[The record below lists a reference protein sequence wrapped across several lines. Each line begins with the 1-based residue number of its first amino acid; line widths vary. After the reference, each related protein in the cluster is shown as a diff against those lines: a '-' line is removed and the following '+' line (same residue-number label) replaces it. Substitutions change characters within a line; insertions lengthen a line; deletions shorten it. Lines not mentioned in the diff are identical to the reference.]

1 MRGSAWHHGVR
12 PELAYRRPVGTPG
25 TTDALSAA
33 LAEADRL
40 RAEVVRLHA
49 RVQVLEEALAAAYPA
64 PVAPRLRGLASL
76 INNDSRQ
83 AQQA

>member
-1 MRGSAWHHGVR
+1 VVTSAG
-12 PELAYRRPVGTPG
+12 
-25 TTDALSAA
+25 DATQA
-33 LAEADRL
+33 LAAARAESDRL

-49 RVQVLEEALAAAYPA
+49 RVQVLEEALAASQAG

-76 INNDSRQ
+76 INSDGRQ

>member
-1 MRGSAWHHGVR
+1 METSAGGRG
-12 PELAYRRPVGTPG
+12 
-25 TTDALSAA
+25 DAA
-33 LAEADRL
+33 LAAARAEADQL

-49 RVQVLEEALAAAYPA
+49 RVQVLEEALAAMQPMQ

-76 INNDSRQ
+76 IPSDSRQ